1 MHCFWNIKTLL
12 DKFVARSMRILR
24 LVVSNQIASI
34 QSLLAETLDVT

>member
-1 MHCFWNIKTLL
+1 
-12 DKFVARSMRILR
+12 MRILR